1 MTDYTNL
8 KLREK
13 TFLDFTDDAAILDE
27 IIEGHSGADKEFFL
41 QSVSPD
47 NSPASEDNRTIT
59 FMAFAD
65 LCKDEQL
72 VQAIKAEFEN
82 EYRSI
87 FNE

>member
-1 MTDYTNL
+1 M
-8 KLREK
+8 
-13 TFLDFTDDAAILDE
+13 
-27 IIEGHSGADKEFFL
+27 

-47 NSPASEDNRTIT
+47 NSPASEDNRAIT

-72 VQAIKAEFEN
+72 AQAIKAEFEN